1 MIMEYLM
8 KHILDNDYYLN
19 AIEMKYQFKSK
30 ICFLIFLSIT
40 FFSCS
45 KKAEK
50 IPDDVLSQKKMIEVL
65 ADIQV
70 AEAGIQLRNST
81 PSDSVSSLAI
91 SEYKYVFEKHH
102 ISDSIFKKSFLYYT
116 SHPDLMSDMY
126 KEVITTLSKR
136 QAEINKSK

>member
-1 MIMEYLM
+1 MS
-8 KHILDNDYYLN
+8 HITDNDYNLN
-19 AIEMKYQFKSK
+19 AIEMKNQLKYKTW
-30 ICFLIFLSIT
+30 FLILLSMT
-40 FFSCS
+40 VFSCS

-50 IPDDVLSQKKMIEVL
+50 IPDNILSQKKMIEVL
-65 ADIQV
+65 TDIQV

-91 SEYKYVFEKHH
+91 AEYKYVFEKNH
-102 ISDSIFKKSFLYYT
+102 ITDSIFKKSFSYYT

-136 QAEINKSK
+136 QAEINKPK